1 MSLLNVNSSLGNNQL
16 SNVCN
21 AQDIITKMRCITF
34 ITPANSQLHRFSYF
48 SAFKSFFFFF
58 LIIECFQCSTLQL
71 LCIQCQVLH
80 TSLAKTQHNARPS
93 PARVVSSAAVAR
105 QNVFGI
111 QQIQTDSVA
120 TSYRKTPRNS
130 RRLKKAKKEQP
141 TSPNMTVH
149 SWHRI
154 CKARGK

>member
-58 LIIECFQCSTLQL
+58 FNNR
-71 LCIQCQVLH
+71 VL
-80 TSLAKTQHNARPS
+80 PMFYI
-93 PARVVSSAAVAR
+93 AA
-105 QNVFGI
+105 
-111 QQIQTDSVA
+111 
-120 TSYRKTPRNS
+120 
-130 RRLKKAKKEQP
+130 
-141 TSPNMTVH
+141 TVH
-149 SWHRI
+149 SMPGAAHLTSKNSAQCKTFSSPCSFI
-154 CKARGK
+154 CCCSTAERLWDSANSDRFCCYILQKNA